1 MWYKFSMP
9 PISKLFLITLFSS
22 LLFAVIKIYKQRIK
36 NIFTGLAIC
45 AMLFTTSSL
54 FWTADTAYDTENLQH
69 LEFGWPIPFWVQNQS
84 KFEPPFPWE
93 MYFGYE
99 LSGSSEYPANKVILD
114 KLFLSLA
121 INLLLAW
128 LGWLLLNWPSVRYNQ
143 HQ

>member
-1 MWYKFSMP
+1 MP

-22 LLFAVIKIYKQRIK
+22 LLFVVIKIYKQRKK
-36 NIFTGLAIC
+36 NIFISLAIC
-45 AMLFTTSSL
+45 ATLFTASSL
-54 FWTADTAYDTENLQH
+54 FWTADTAYDSENLQH

-99 LSGSSEYPANKVILD
+99 LSGSFEYLANKVILN

-121 INLLLAW
+121 LNSLLVW
-128 LGWLLLNWPSVRYNQ
+128 LVWFLLNRPSVRYNQ
-143 HQ
+143 HQQ